1 MTEIENGGKIKLPSD
16 EQEVNVSKRAFCVG
30 INVYPIPGND
40 LMGCVNDAN
49 DWRALL
55 VEEFDFPDA
64 NVKVITDADAT
75 RQAMMDGLRGLIDGS
90 SSGDVLVFTN
100 SSHGSYIPDTSGDED
115 TYDEVICPYDTR
127 EEVLS
132 DDDLRGILDTLPA
145 GVSMT
150 VISDS
155 CHSGTNTRAPVNDL
169 LPARYHTAEDL
180 RIRFLNPALIPDV
193 ARRGPILADPMGTK
207 PRTRIVHPE
216 SGMNHVLLSGC
227 RDDEVS
233 WDANIEG
240 TYNGAMSY
248 HALKAIRA
256 AGSSITYAQLA
267 ERLQTMLDDAGYEQH
282 PQLEGP
288 DEAKQKQVF
297 A

>member
-1 MTEIENGGKIKLPSD
+1 
-16 EQEVNVSKRAFCVG
+16 VAKRALCVG
-30 INVYPIPGND
+30 INDYPIPGND

-49 DWRALL
+49 NWRALL
-55 VEEFDFPDA
+55 VEEFDFPDT
-64 NVKVITDADAT
+64 NVTVITDAGAT
-75 RQAMMDGLRGLIDGS
+75 RRAMIDGLKGLIEGS

-100 SSHGSYIPDTSGDED
+100 SSHGSYIPDTSGDEEK
-115 TYDEVICPYDTR
+115 YDEVICPYDTR

-155 CHSGTNTRAPVNDL
+155 CHSGSNTRAPVNDL
-169 LPARYHTAEDL
+169 LPAKYQTAEDL
-180 RIRFLNPALIPDV
+180 RIRFLNPALIPDL
-193 ARRGPILADPMGTK
+193 ARRGPILADPRRAK
-207 PRTRIVHPE
+207 PTTRIAFPE

-233 WDANIEG
+233 WDAKIEG

-248 HALKAIRA
+248 HALKAIRD
-256 AGSSITYAQLA
+256 AGSNITYAELA

-288 DEAKQKQVF
+288 DELKQRPVF
-297 A
+297 T

>member
-1 MTEIENGGKIKLPSD
+1 
-16 EQEVNVSKRAFCVG
+16 VAKRALCVG
-30 INVYPIPGND
+30 INDYPIPGND

-49 DWRALL
+49 AWRALL
-55 VEEFDFPDA
+55 VEEFGFPGTD
-64 NVKVITDADAT
+64 VTVVTDAEAT
-75 RQAMMDGLRGLIDGS
+75 RQAMIDGLRGLIEGS

-100 SSHGSYIPDTSGDED
+100 SSHGSYIPDTSGDEE
-115 TYDEVICPYDTR
+115 TYDEVICPYDTQ

-155 CHSGTNTRAPVNDL
+155 CHSGSNTRAAVNEL
-169 LPARYHTAEDL
+169 LPPRYQTAEDL
-180 RIRFLNPALIPDV
+180 RIRFLNPALIPDL
-193 ARRGPILADPMGTK
+193 ARRGPILADPRGTR
-207 PRTRIVHPE
+207 PRTRMVFPE

-233 WDANIEG
+233 WDAKIEG
-240 TYNGAMSY
+240 TYHGAMSY
-248 HALKAIRA
+248 HALKAIRDG
-256 AGSSITYAQLA
+256 GSSITYSELA
-267 ERLQTMLDDAGYEQH
+267 ERLQQMLDDAGYAQH

-288 DEAKQKQVF
+288 DEAKRRQVF
-297 A
+297 E

>member
-1 MTEIENGGKIKLPSD
+1 MA
-16 EQEVNVSKRAFCVG
+16 KRAVCVG

-40 LMGCVNDAN
+40 LKGCVNDAN
-49 DWRALL
+49 AWRAIL
-55 VEEFDFPDA
+55 VEEFDFPDS
-64 NVKVITDADAT
+64 NVTVITDSDAT
-75 RQAMMDGLRGLIDGS
+75 RQAMIDGLKGLVEGS

-100 SSHGSYIPDTSGDED
+100 SSHGSYIPDTSGDEE

-132 DDDLRGILDTLPA
+132 DDDLRGILDALPA

-155 CHSGTNTRAPVNDL
+155 CHSGSNTRAPVNDL
-169 LPARYHTAEDL
+169 LPPKYHIADDL
-180 RIRFLNPALIPDV
+180 RFRFLNPALIPEL
-193 ARRGPILADPMGTK
+193 ARRGPILADPRRTA
-207 PRTRIVHPE
+207 PRARIVFPE

-233 WDANIEG
+233 WDAKIEG
-240 TYNGAMSY
+240 TYHGAMSY
-248 HALKAIRA
+248 HALKAIRD
-256 AGSSITYAQLA
+256 AGSTITYAELA
-267 ERLQTMLDDAGYEQH
+267 ERLQTMLDDAGYDQH
-282 PQLEGP
+282 PQLEGT
-288 DEAKQKQVF
+288 DERKNRQVF